1 METELPL
8 TVTTSSGFFDFAHLI
23 GIAFVRNPS
32 GKVKPARKPAW
43 ILQKAMC
50 SNPVAPI
57 LLRQGSNAVR
67 PPARQRLQKAK
78 PKRGARV
85 PEGHPVAP
93 ILLRQ
98 GYSTLWALQL
108 GSAAEGKVS
117 MPRATFMP
125 STTKSR
131 FVPASEIS
139 VSLVGIVSLFLF

>member
-67 PPARQRLQKAK
+67 PPARQRLLSREAFPTVIFAFE
-78 PKRGARV
+78 PKDR
-85 PEGHPVAP
+85 ENHS
-93 ILLRQ
+93 I
-98 GYSTLWALQL
+98 
-108 GSAAEGKVS
+108 
-117 MPRATFMP
+117 
-125 STTKSR
+125 
-131 FVPASEIS
+131 
-139 VSLVGIVSLFLF
+139 